1 MKNIEIKYD
10 LEQVVY
16 YLTND
21 YIRTGLEVKAVKIK
35 KIVLQKCEGQT
46 WASYEI
52 VALEDEYK
60 YNAPRRYADERELFA
75 NKQELKQALNKI
87 ADSLLK
93 TKLLTE
99 KGLPE
104 ID

>member
-1 MKNIEIKYD
+1 MKVEIKYD

-16 YLTND
+16 YLTHD
-21 YIRTGLEVKAVKIK
+21 YCRTGLEVKAVRIK
-35 KIVLQKCEGQT
+35 TIVLQKCHEEI

-52 VALEDEYK
+52 IALEDEYK
-60 YNAPRRYADERELFA
+60 INVPKRYANERELFA

-93 TKLLTE
+93 TKQLTE